1 MTNWLKLFKRPDG
14 TAQTAKDRLQI
25 IVARERTACGSHG
38 PGYLPQ
44 LQQELLQ
51 VIAKYERVD
60 LDAVNVSLDR
70 RGDSEVLELS
80 ILLPENAPETKPAVR
95 ASRIVYA

>member
-1 MTNWLKLFKRPDG
+1 MTWYNFWKRPEA
-14 TAQTAKDRLQI
+14 TAQVAKDRLQI
-25 IVARERTACGSHG
+25 IVARERTASANGTV

-51 VIAKYERVD
+51 VIAKYEHVD
-60 LDAVNVSLDR
+60 LDRVHVNIDK

-80 ILLPENAPETKPAVR
+80 IMLPEDDELEAVR
-95 ASRIVYA
+95 RGMAYA

>member
-1 MTNWLKLFKRPDG
+1 MTNWLKLFKKTEG
-14 TAQTAKDRLQI
+14 TAQAAKDRLQI
-25 IVARERTACGSHG
+25 IVARERTATGGSG

-60 LDAVNVSLDR
+60 LDRVNVNLDR
-70 RGDSEVLELS
+70 RGDAEVLELS
-80 ILLPENAPETKPAVR
+80 IMLPEAEAKPAVR
-95 ASRIVYA
+95 TSRIVYA